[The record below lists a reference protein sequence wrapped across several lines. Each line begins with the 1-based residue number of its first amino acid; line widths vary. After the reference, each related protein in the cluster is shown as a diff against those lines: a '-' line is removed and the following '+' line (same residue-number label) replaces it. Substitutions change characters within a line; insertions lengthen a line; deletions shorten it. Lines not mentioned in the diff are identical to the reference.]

1 MKNKIDTEIRE
12 EIAFDKAVIARQTAQ
27 MHRDNYTHHYAELQS
42 EGAMHEA
49 EQREEHKKWKE
60 SIYMNY
66 LRFCADN
73 PNFPTYD
80 KKLTFAEFDSG
91 EFGKWAD
98 LQESLDN
105 CGYRG

>member
-1 MKNKIDTEIRE
+1 MKNKTSRAIRE
-12 EIAFDKAVIARQTAQ
+12 QIAFDKAVEIDEQIAFDRAVI
-27 MHRDNYTHHYAELQS
+27 
-42 EGAMHEA
+42 
-49 EQREEHKKWKE
+49 KKWKE
-60 SIYMNY
+60 SIYSNY

>member
-1 MKNKIDTEIRE
+1 MWPLIDSGAFRSPKKPPTMKNTIAKEISE
-12 EIAFDKAVIARQTAQ
+12 QIAFD
-27 MHRDNYTHHYAELQS
+27 
-42 EGAMHEA
+42 
-49 EQREEHKKWKE
+49 KE

>member
-1 MKNKIDTEIRE
+1 MASYCFGGIPPPEETTHMKNKIDQEI
-12 EIAFDKAVIARQTAQ
+12 
-27 MHRDNYTHHYAELQS
+27 S
-42 EGAMHEA
+42 EN
-49 EQREEHKKWKE
+49 KKWKE
-60 SIYMNY
+60 AIYLNY

-80 KKLTFAEFDSG
+80 KKLTFTEFDSG
-91 EFGKWAD
+91 DFGKWAD

>member
-1 MKNKIDTEIRE
+1 MKNKIAKEISE
-12 EIAFDKAVIARQTAQ
+12 QIAFD
-27 MHRDNYTHHYAELQS
+27 
-42 EGAMHEA
+42 
-49 EQREEHKKWKE
+49 KE